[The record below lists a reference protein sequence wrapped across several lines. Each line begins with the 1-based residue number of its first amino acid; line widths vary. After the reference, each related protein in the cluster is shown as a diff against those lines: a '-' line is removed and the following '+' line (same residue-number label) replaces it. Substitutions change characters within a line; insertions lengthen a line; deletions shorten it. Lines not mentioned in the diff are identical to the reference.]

1 MGAQSFIEVGYGSD
15 ARKVFNSLVEDAR
28 YEYGSRGYT
37 GTIAEKDSFVMA
49 TSQVMT
55 EEQAHQ
61 YAEDNNFKITKWDPA
76 SCVAFAEKKVLVEKD
91 FEVKVKA
98 KDGNEARRIVEEKMK
113 LKRKRAGAILE
124 VEISWRDGV
133 VLTTPA
139 GKRKIVTHK
148 PTGDVYFVR
157 SSNTSEKFSTKK
169 EAVARLKELMQV
181 TNRIDPDE
189 VIRILK
195 VQDQGGMSYQDSSK
209 LATYTVRGKLVQ
221 SKLSNKTKG
230 FVFFGWASS

>member
-1 MGAQSFIEVGYGSD
+1 MGAATFIEVGYGSD

-37 GTIAEKDSFVMA
+37 GTIAEKDSFKMA
-49 TSQVMT
+49 KHILMS
-55 EEQAHQ
+55 EKQAYE
-61 YAEDNNFKITKWDPA
+61 YAENNQDRYDKWGPA
-76 SCVAFAEKKVLVEKD
+76 GCIAFADKKVLVEKD

-98 KDGNEARRIVEEKMK
+98 KDANEARRIVEEKMK

-124 VEISWRDGV
+124 VEIPWRDGV

-148 PTGDVYFVR
+148 STGDVYFVR
-157 SSNTSEKFSTKK
+157 STNSSEMFSTKK

-181 TNRIDPDE
+181 TDRINPDK

-195 VQDQGGMSYQDSSK
+195 VQDQGGLSYQESSK
-209 LATYTVRGKLVQ
+209 LATYTVRGKLIQ